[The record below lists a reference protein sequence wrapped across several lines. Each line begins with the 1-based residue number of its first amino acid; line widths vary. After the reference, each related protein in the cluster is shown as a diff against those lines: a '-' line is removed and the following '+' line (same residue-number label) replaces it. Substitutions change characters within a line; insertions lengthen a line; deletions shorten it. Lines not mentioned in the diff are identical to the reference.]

1 MQRCL
6 EKIIHYFFLLILGG
20 AVGTILLTF
29 VFLFPVEHMRE
40 NAAESLEIFTIEG
53 PSYKIFPNISATCI
67 DNYTDSIM
75 INTAIYA
82 GSENV
87 LTKAMSAKRY
97 AYSTGTAFDA
107 AIRYLS
113 GEGGYKTESYA
124 RYWHGYL
131 VILKPLLLFFNYEE
145 IRMINVLA
153 QILLTGWFFCLLI
166 NKGMKRYVKSFFM
179 CFLILIPI
187 TTFVCMQYSQ
197 IYYITLTA
205 MIFLLRNDNKLTAK
219 GWLPEFYFVV
229 GMLTCYF
236 DFLTYPIVTL
246 GSVLLLHILLE
257 RELVSLYRD
266 QIIKMMQYVLSW
278 CMGYVGIWG
287 MKWVLATVVLRDN
300 IIKDAILSVLYRS
313 SSASGDSGVVETFSR
328 WDVLEN
334 NLAMLNNNIL
344 IYGVLL
350 FVIVILVQI
359 VHNRRIYINKGLI
372 VQVILTM
379 LLPIGWIWVLANH
392 SYVHYWMTHKNFA
405 VTLLGFSIL
414 VTACTEPVA
423 TLDKSDS

>member
-20 AVGTILLTF
+20 AVGTILLTL
-29 VFLFPVEHMRE
+29 VYLFPVEYMRE
-40 NAAESLEIFTIEG
+40 NAAESLDIFIIEG
-53 PSYKIFPNISATCI
+53 SSYKIFPNISATRI

-75 INTAIYA
+75 INTAIYT
-82 GSENV
+82 GSENA

-113 GEGGYKTESYA
+113 GEEGFKEESYA

-145 IRMINVLA
+145 IRMINMLV
-153 QILLTGWFFCLLI
+153 QILLTGWFVDLLI
-166 NKGMKRYVKSFFM
+166 NKGMKQYVKSFFM
-179 CFLILIPI
+179 CLLILIPI

-197 IYYITLTA
+197 IYYVTLTA
-205 MIFLLRNDNKLTAK
+205 MIFLLRNDKKLTAK
-219 GWLPEFYFVV
+219 RWLPEFYFAV

-236 DFLTYPIVTL
+236 DFLTYPIVTV

-257 RELVSLYRD
+257 RKLVSLYKD
-266 QIIKMMQYVLSW
+266 QVIKMFQYILSW

-287 MKWVLATVVLRDN
+287 MKWVMATVVLKDN
-300 IIKDAILSVLYRS
+300 IIKDAILSVLYRFS
-313 SSASGDSGVVETFSR
+313 STSGDSGVVETFSR
-328 WDVLEN
+328 WDVLIN
-334 NLAMLNNNIL
+334 NLSMLNNRFFIFGMIVFVLIIFLHIL
-344 IYGVLL
+344 RNK
-350 FVIVILVQI
+350 Q
-359 VHNRRIYINKGLI
+359 IYINKGLI
-372 VQVILTM
+372 MKVILTM

-392 SYVHYWMTHKNFA
+392 SYVHYWMTYKNFV
-405 VTLLGFSIL
+405 VTLLGFCIL
-414 VTACTEPVA
+414 MTACTEPVE
-423 TLDKSDS
+423 TLDKFNS